1 MRHLGCLVI
10 EHIGSDGR
18 RAHWQIYVGDQSQRV
33 AADASPQDLA
43 TQLKSLIPAS
53 GIKQARVVL
62 APASTS
68 CFFVKLSVSDSIDR
82 RDRVA
87 LSYELE
93 GHLPIDAESM
103 VADFVPLDSS
113 PQGVHLFASLA
124 IPLEPWQRIV
134 DAFEAAL
141 LPVRSLVPA
150 AVLAV
155 QALTDKGG
163 RDKGGRPLLQG
174 TQQTGLVLLMLVEGD
189 RCDCIGVRDETIVS
203 WQHLPVE
210 AAALQRHSKL
220 DWPAVNHVIVV
231 GADPSQRTVIQAISA
246 DAQVLNLSVESLVR
260 QGAQRIMDHRSLGW
274 FELRRD
280 RLGPSDPLRAI
291 GPQLYWV
298 AVAAAICFVA
308 VAIGGWWRTSR
319 IEAEIANL
327 QREQAALFQQAFPDA
342 RVPGSILR
350 RVRSDHARVLNS
362 RGQNTNVMIPPS
374 ATQLLR
380 AVVSSLPKEVRFH
393 ITSVDISRGIIK
405 LDLLVRRIP
414 DASVIANAIEQG
426 GFKVLSPKV
435 NQSGNDPNQYNA
447 LIEATWI
454 ETSDLSGATG

>member
-1 MRHLGCLVI
+1 M
-10 EHIGSDGR
+10 
-18 RAHWQIYVGDQSQRV
+18 
-33 AADASPQDLA
+33 
-43 TQLKSLIPAS
+43 
-53 GIKQARVVL
+53 
-62 APASTS
+62 
-68 CFFVKLSVSDSIDR
+68 
-82 RDRVA
+82 
-87 LSYELE
+87 
-93 GHLPIDAESM
+93 
-103 VADFVPLDSS
+103 
-113 PQGVHLFASLA
+113 
-124 IPLEPWQRIV
+124 
-134 DAFEAAL
+134 
-141 LPVRSLVPA
+141 
-150 AVLAV
+150 
-155 QALTDKGG
+155 
-163 RDKGGRPLLQG
+163 
-174 TQQTGLVLLMLVEGD
+174 LLMLVEGD

-231 GADPSQRTVIQAISA
+231 GADPAQRTVIQAISA
-246 DAQVLNLSVESLVR
+246 DAQVLNLSGESLVR
-260 QGAQRIMDHRSLGW
+260 QGAQRIMDHRSPGW
-274 FELRRD
+274 FELCRD

-327 QREQAALFQQAFPDA
+327 QREQAALFQLAFPDA
-342 RVPGSILR
+342 RVPGSVLR

-380 AVVSSLPKEVRFH
+380 AAVSSLPTEVRFH
-393 ITSVDISRGIIK
+393 ITSVDVSRCIIK
-405 LDLLVRRIP
+405 LNLLVRRIP
-414 DASVIANAIEQG
+414 DASAIANAIEQV